1 MHHFAI
7 EQNMRKVIQSP
18 NICAYPVFDAVQ
30 TNIAIRYFSKRPIED
45 THILRILNAARLC
58 QSGKNLQP
66 WYFILIR
73 DRTALDKLA
82 GYMKGD
88 IDEDEL
94 KNATIA
100 IAVISDPTSEFHVV
114 DAGRAIQNMT
124 LVAWELGIG
133 SVMISGLEPPNR
145 ESCRAQI
152 KRFLDVPQNLNLV
165 DLVIFGYRK
174 RQIPVKR
181 KNRKK
186 IADIAFLEKFGGPLT
201 LTGSQ

>member
-1 MHHFAI
+1 MF
-7 EQNMRKVIQSP
+7 E
-18 NICAYPVFDAVQ
+18 AVQ
-30 TNIAIRYFSKRPIED
+30 TNIAIRYYNKRPVEE
-45 THILRILNAARLC
+45 THILRILDAARTC

-66 WYFILIR
+66 WYFILVR
-73 DRTALDKLA
+73 DRSALEKLS

-88 IDEDEL
+88 IDEGEL

-100 IAVISDPTSEFHVV
+100 IAVISDPASEFHLV

-145 ESCRAQI
+145 ESCRDQI
-152 KRFLDVPQNLNLV
+152 EHFLGVPQNLNLV

-174 RQIPVKR
+174 RQTTVKR

-186 IADIAFLEKFGGPLT
+186 LTEIAFLEKFGKPLV
-201 LTGSQ
+201 LGGLQ

>member
-1 MHHFAI
+1 
-7 EQNMRKVIQSP
+7 
-18 NICAYPVFDAVQ
+18 VFEAVQ
-30 TNIAIRYFSKRPIED
+30 TNIAIRYYNKRPVEEA
-45 THILRILNAARLC
+45 HILRILDAARTC

-66 WYFILIR
+66 WYFILVR
-73 DRTALDKLA
+73 DRSALEKLS

-88 IDEDEL
+88 IDEGEL

-100 IAVISDPTSEFHVV
+100 IAVISDPASEFHLV
-114 DAGRAIQNMT
+114 DVGRAIQNMT

-145 ESCRAQI
+145 ESCRDQI
-152 KRFLDVPQNLNLV
+152 KHFLGVPQNLNLV

-174 RQIPVKR
+174 RQTTVKR

-186 IADIAFLEKFGGPLT
+186 LTEIAFLEKFGKPLA
-201 LTGSQ
+201 LAGLQ